1 MKFIRSLI
9 SIVLMLV
16 LSSILVFTITRMMP
30 LSPEQMLLSTYDL
43 PQTDENINMLKE
55 EWGLDAP
62 LYVQYFTWAKGML
75 VGDWGNS
82 LISKI
87 EIKDEFMKRL
97 PFSLCLGLGSLLMSV
112 ILGFFIGYLAAVK
125 KGFFEMLSRGLTL
138 FSQSVPNFI
147 AALFV
152 IYVIGIKFDLVN
164 FFTGDPW
171 KSTFIGI
178 LLIAITTC
186 GGLSRVARQHFIEI
200 SDKTYIKRLY
210 ASGFRY
216 DFVMLRHGFKP
227 VIFGMIGAVVSR
239 FASILGGSTVIE
251 FAFSIPGINFFLIES
266 IKNRDYYVIQS
277 YMLLVMVWMTLVH
290 VIFRWIKIKLDKRQR
305 AY

>member
-1 MKFIRSLI
+1 MKFMRSLL
-9 SIVLMLV
+9 SFVLMIV

-30 LSPEQMLLSTYDL
+30 LSPEEMLLSTYDL
-43 PQTDENINMLKE
+43 PQTDENINMLKA

-62 LYVQYFTWAKGML
+62 LYIQYFTWAKGML
-75 VGDWGNS
+75 LGDWGNS

-87 EIKDEFMKRL
+87 EIKDEIMKRL
-97 PFSLCLGLGSLLMSV
+97 PFSLSLGLGSLLMSV

-125 KGFFEMLSRGLTL
+125 KGIFELLSRGLTL

-147 AALFV
+147 VALFV
-152 IYVIGIKFDLVN
+152 IYVIGIKFNLVN

-171 KSTFIGI
+171 ISTFVGI
-178 LLIAITTC
+178 LLIAITSC
-186 GGLSRVARQHFIEI
+186 GALSRVARQHFIEI
-200 SDKTYIKRLY
+200 SNKTYIRRLY
-210 ASGFRY
+210 ANGFRY
-216 DFVMLRHGFKP
+216 NWIMLRHGFKP
-227 VIFGMIGAVVSR
+227 VIFGMSGAVVSR

-277 YMLLVMVWMTLVH
+277 YLMIVMVWMAFVH
-290 VIFRWIKIKLDKRQR
+290 VFFRWLKIKLDKRQR
-305 AY
+305 A